1 MRVMTDHTLDP
12 LDTLDGLGWDA
23 RRASEAAAH
32 PAAGAG
38 VSPGRVVRVERDL
51 VKVAT
56 EGGVVAVPSVGLAV
70 GDWVLTDG
78 QSWASALDRRTELR
92 RKDSGPT
99 SDEQLLAAN
108 VDVVVVVE
116 PMDPRPSVRRVER
129 MATLAWASGAT
140 PLVVLTKSDLAL
152 GGEVA
157 DVAAVV
163 PGVEV
168 LEVSAETG
176 AGLDALRAQLPAGRT
191 FVLLGPSGAGKSTL
205 VNALAGSEVLA
216 TGAVRGDGRG
226 KHTTTH
232 RELVQV
238 PGLGCLVDTPGIRG
252 VGLVADEGG
261 LEQAFADVVELAAAC
276 RFADCEHRTEPG
288 CAVLA
293 AVEEGVLPAPRLAS
307 YRHLLREIAHQTAR
321 KVSQDRSAL
330 RTRGKQ
336 SNRTKREAMTAKGRG
351 PVV

>member
-1 MRVMTDHTLDP
+1 MTHDALAD
-12 LDTLDGLGWDA
+12 LGWDR
-23 RRASEAAAH
+23 RRAAESSTH
-32 PAAGAG
+32 PAAGPG
-38 VSPGRVVRVERDL
+38 VRPGRVVRVERDL
-51 VKVAT
+51 VRVAT
-56 EGGVVAVPSVGLAV
+56 EDGLVAVPSVGLAV

-78 QSWASALDRRTELR
+78 ASWASVLDRRTALR
-92 RKDSGPT
+92 RKDSGQT

-116 PMDPRPSVRRVER
+116 PMDPRPNVRRVER

-157 DVAAVV
+157 DVEAVV

-168 LEVSAETG
+168 LAVSAETG
-176 AGLDALRAQLPAGRT
+176 DGLGVVRSHLTASRT

-216 TGAVRGDGRG
+216 TGDVRGDGRG

-232 RELVQV
+232 RELVPV

-252 VGLVADEGG
+252 VGLVADEDG
-261 LEQAFADVVELAAAC
+261 LEQAFPEVVALAAGC
-276 RFADCEHRTEPG
+276 RFVDCEHRTEPG
-288 CAVLA
+288 CAVLEA
-293 AVEEGVLPAPRLAS
+293 IEHGALPEARLAS

-321 KVSQDRSAL
+321 KTSQDRSAL
-330 RTRGKQ
+330 RSRGKQ
-336 SNRTKREAMTAKGRG
+336 ANRSKRESMTAKGRG
-351 PVV
+351 PTA

>member
-1 MRVMTDHTLDP
+1 MGRMTD
-12 LDTLDGLGWDA
+12 DTLETLGWDA

-32 PAAGAG
+32 PAAGPG
-38 VSPGRVVRVERDL
+38 VLPGRVVRVERDL
-51 VKVAT
+51 VRVAT
-56 EGGVVAVPSVGLAV
+56 HDGMLTVPSVGLAV

-78 QSWASALDRRTELR
+78 RSWASALDRRTELR

-99 SDEQLLAAN
+99 SDEQLLATN

-129 MATLAWASGAT
+129 MTTLAWASGAV
-140 PLVVLTKSDLAL
+140 PLVVLTKADLAL

-157 DVAAVV
+157 DVASVV
-163 PGVEV
+163 PGAEV
-168 LEVSAETG
+168 LAVSATTG
-176 AGLDALRAQLPAGRT
+176 AGLDALRAHLPAGRT

-205 VNALAGSEVLA
+205 VNALAGHEVLA
-216 TGAVRGDGRG
+216 TGDVRGDGRG

-252 VGLVADEGG
+252 VGLVADEEG

-288 CAVLA
+288 CAVLE
-293 AVEEGVLPAPRLAS
+293 AVEQGALPQARLTS
-307 YRHLLREIAHQTAR
+307 YRHLLREIAHQSAR
-321 KVSQDRSAL
+321 KASQDRSAL
-330 RTRGKQ
+330 RSRGRQ
-336 SNRTKREAMTAKGRG
+336 SNRTMREAMTAKGRG
-351 PVV
+351 PAV

>member
-1 MRVMTDHTLDP
+1 MGRMTDHMLET
-12 LDTLDGLGWDA
+12 LGWDA

-32 PAAGAG
+32 PAAGPG
-38 VSPGRVVRVERDL
+38 VLPGRVVRVERDL
-51 VKVAT
+51 VRVAT
-56 EGGVVAVPSVGLAV
+56 QGGMLTVPSVGLAV

-78 QSWASALDRRTELR
+78 RSWASALDRRTELR

-99 SDEQLLAAN
+99 SDEQLLATN

-129 MATLAWASGAT
+129 MTTLAWASGAV
-140 PLVVLTKSDLAL
+140 PLVVLTKADLAL

-157 DVAAVV
+157 DVASVV
-163 PGVEV
+163 PGAEV
-168 LEVSAETG
+168 LAVSAATG
-176 AGLDALRAQLPAGRT
+176 AGLDALRAHLPAGRT

-205 VNALAGSEVLA
+205 VNALAGHEVLA
-216 TGAVRGDGRG
+216 TGDVRGDGRG

-252 VGLVADEGG
+252 VGLVADEEG

-288 CAVLA
+288 CAVLE
-293 AVEEGVLPAPRLAS
+293 AVDQGALPQARLAS
-307 YRHLLREIAHQTAR
+307 YRHLLREIAHQSAR
-321 KVSQDRSAL
+321 KASQDRSAL
-330 RTRGKQ
+330 RSRGRQ
-336 SNRTKREAMTAKGRG
+336 SNRTMREAMTAKGRG
-351 PVV
+351 PAV

>member
-1 MRVMTDHTLDP
+1 MGRMTDDMLET
-12 LDTLDGLGWDA
+12 LGWDA

-32 PAAGAG
+32 PAAGPG
-38 VSPGRVVRVERDL
+38 VLPGRVVRVERDL
-51 VKVAT
+51 VRVAT
-56 EGGVVAVPSVGLAV
+56 RDGMLTVPSVGLAV

-99 SDEQLLAAN
+99 SDEQLLATN

-129 MATLAWASGAT
+129 MTTLAWASGAV
-140 PLVVLTKSDLAL
+140 PLVVLTKADLAL

-157 DVAAVV
+157 DVASVV
-163 PGVEV
+163 PGAEV
-168 LEVSAETG
+168 LAVSAATG
-176 AGLDALRAQLPAGRT
+176 AGLDALRAHLPAGRT

-205 VNALAGSEVLA
+205 VNALAGHEVLV
-216 TGAVRGDGRG
+216 TGDVRGDGRG

-252 VGLVADEGG
+252 VGLVADEDG

-288 CAVLA
+288 CAVLE
-293 AVEEGVLPAPRLAS
+293 AVEQGALPQARLTS
-307 YRHLLREIAHQTAR
+307 YRHLLREIAHQSAR
-321 KVSQDRSAL
+321 KASQDRSAL
-330 RTRGKQ
+330 RSRGRQ
-336 SNRTKREAMTAKGRG
+336 SNRAMREAMTAKGRG
-351 PVV
+351 PAV

>member
-1 MRVMTDHTLDP
+1 MRRMTDHTLD
-12 LDTLDGLGWDA
+12 LLGDLGWDA
-23 RRASEAAAH
+23 RRASESAAH
-32 PAAGAG
+32 PAAGPG
-38 VSPGRVVRVERDL
+38 VLPGRVVRVERDL
-51 VKVAT
+51 VRVAT
-56 EGGVVAVPSVGLAV
+56 ERGVVTVPSVGLAV

-78 QSWASALDRRTELR
+78 QSWVSVLDRRTALR
-92 RKDSGPT
+92 RKDSGQT

-140 PLVVLTKSDLAL
+140 PLVVLTKADLAH
-152 GGEVA
+152 GGELA

-163 PGVEV
+163 PGAEV
-168 LEVSAETG
+168 IEVSAESG
-176 AGLDALRAQLPAGRT
+176 AGLDALRAHLPAGRT

-252 VGLVADEGG
+252 VGLVADEDG
-261 LEQAFADVVELAAAC
+261 LDQAFADVVGLAAAC
-276 RFADCEHRTEPG
+276 RFVDCEHRTEPG
-288 CAVLA
+288 CAVLE
-293 AVEEGVLPAPRLAS
+293 AVEQGALPDARLAS

-321 KVSQDRSAL
+321 KTSQDRSAL
-330 RTRGKQ
+330 RSRGKQ
-336 SNRTKREAMTAKGRG
+336 ANRSMREAMTVKGRDRT
-351 PVV
+351 V

>member
-1 MRVMTDHTLDP
+1 MGRMTDDMLET
-12 LDTLDGLGWDA
+12 LGWDA

-32 PAAGAG
+32 PAAGPG
-38 VSPGRVVRVERDL
+38 VLPGRVVRVERDL
-51 VKVAT
+51 VRVAT
-56 EGGVVAVPSVGLAV
+56 RDGMLTVPSVGLAV

-99 SDEQLLAAN
+99 SDEQLLATN

-129 MATLAWASGAT
+129 MTTLAWASGAV
-140 PLVVLTKSDLAL
+140 PLVVLTKADLAL

-157 DVAAVV
+157 DVASVV
-163 PGVEV
+163 PGAEV
-168 LEVSAETG
+168 LAVSAATG
-176 AGLDALRAQLPAGRT
+176 AGLDALRAHLPAGRT

-205 VNALAGSEVLA
+205 VNALAGHEVLA
-216 TGAVRGDGRG
+216 TGDVRGDGRG

-252 VGLVADEGG
+252 VGLVADEDG

-288 CAVLA
+288 CAVLE
-293 AVEEGVLPAPRLAS
+293 AVEQGALPQARLTS
-307 YRHLLREIAHQTAR
+307 YRHLLREIAHQSAR
-321 KVSQDRSAL
+321 KASQDRSAL
-330 RTRGKQ
+330 RSRGRQ
-336 SNRTKREAMTAKGRG
+336 SNRTMREAMTAKGRG
-351 PVV
+351 PAV

>member
-1 MRVMTDHTLDP
+1 MGRMTDDMLET
-12 LDTLDGLGWDA
+12 LGWDA

-32 PAAGAG
+32 PAAGPG
-38 VSPGRVVRVERDL
+38 VLPGRVVRVERDL
-51 VKVAT
+51 VRVAT
-56 EGGVVAVPSVGLAV
+56 QDGMLTVPSVGLAV

-78 QSWASALDRRTELR
+78 QSWVSALDRRTELR

-99 SDEQLLAAN
+99 SDEQLLATN

-129 MATLAWASGAT
+129 MTTLAWASGAV
-140 PLVVLTKSDLAL
+140 PLVVLTKADLAL

-157 DVAAVV
+157 DVASVV
-163 PGVEV
+163 PGAEV
-168 LEVSAETG
+168 LAVSATTG
-176 AGLDALRAQLPAGRT
+176 AGLDALRAHLPAGRT

-205 VNALAGSEVLA
+205 VNALAGHEVLA
-216 TGAVRGDGRG
+216 TGDVRGDGRG

-252 VGLVADEGG
+252 VGLVADEDG

-288 CAVLA
+288 CAVLE
-293 AVEEGVLPAPRLAS
+293 AVEQGALPQARLTS
-307 YRHLLREIAHQTAR
+307 YRHLLREIAHQSAR
-321 KVSQDRSAL
+321 KASQDRSAL
-330 RTRGKQ
+330 RSRGRQ
-336 SNRTKREAMTAKGRG
+336 SNRTMREAMTAKGRG
-351 PVV
+351 PAV

>member
-1 MRVMTDHTLDP
+1 MGRMTDDMLET
-12 LDTLDGLGWDA
+12 LGWDA

-32 PAAGAG
+32 PAAGPG
-38 VSPGRVVRVERDL
+38 VLPGRVVRVERDL
-51 VKVAT
+51 VRVAT
-56 EGGVVAVPSVGLAV
+56 RDGMLTVPSVGLAV

-99 SDEQLLAAN
+99 SDEQLLATN

-129 MATLAWASGAT
+129 MTTLAWASGAV
-140 PLVVLTKSDLAL
+140 PLVVLTKADLAL

-157 DVAAVV
+157 DVASVV
-163 PGVEV
+163 PGAEV
-168 LEVSAETG
+168 LAVSAATG
-176 AGLDALRAQLPAGRT
+176 AGLDALRAHLPAGRT

-205 VNALAGSEVLA
+205 VNALAGHEVLA
-216 TGAVRGDGRG
+216 TGDVRGDGRG

-238 PGLGCLVDTPGIRG
+238 PGLGGLVDTPGIRG
-252 VGLVADEGG
+252 VGLVADEEG

-288 CAVLA
+288 CAVLE
-293 AVEEGVLPAPRLAS
+293 AVEQGALPQARLTS
-307 YRHLLREIAHQTAR
+307 YRHLLREIAHQSAR
-321 KVSQDRSAL
+321 KASQDRSAL
-330 RTRGKQ
+330 RSRGRQ
-336 SNRTKREAMTAKGRG
+336 SNRTMREAMTAKGRG
-351 PVV
+351 PAV